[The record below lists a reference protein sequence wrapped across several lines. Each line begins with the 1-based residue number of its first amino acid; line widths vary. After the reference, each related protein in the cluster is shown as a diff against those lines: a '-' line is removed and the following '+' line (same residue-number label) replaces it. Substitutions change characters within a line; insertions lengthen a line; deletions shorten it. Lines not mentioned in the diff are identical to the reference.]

1 METTWFKCPKN
12 KTKRKMCSLVLFWQ
26 PHRLLSV
33 SCTTCYSLFSSSS
46 LSDMLDHPS
55 PFSPPL
61 NPLCLV
67 CSQDKEQGW
76 RERGAEEKERAGG
89 ERVCVHL
96 PGSRFPSF
104 HICSPRCG
112 VLKQS
117 GIWLKVI
124 YWGDIQLF
132 QEHNYHDFP
141 LLNFKMHPI
150 KLFNKWWSA
159 NAVNNGKL
167 FI

>member
-12 KTKRKMCSLVLFWQ
+12 KTKRKMCSSVLFWQ

-61 NPLCLV
+61 NPLWLV

-76 RERGAEEKERAGG
+76 RERGAEEKEREGRG
-89 ERVCVHL
+89 CVCTCQGAV
-96 PGSRFPSF
+96 FPPSTSAVLAVLSSSKVASDWKWSTEETFSSSKNTITMTSHYQTSKCTQLSF
-104 HICSPRCG
+104 SISDD
-112 VLKQS
+112 LQM
-117 GIWLKVI
+117 
-124 YWGDIQLF
+124 Q
-132 QEHNYHDFP
+132 
-141 LLNFKMHPI
+141 
-150 KLFNKWWSA
+150 
-159 NAVNNGKL
+159 
-167 FI
+167 

>member
-1 METTWFKCPKN
+1 MSKKEQQKQN
-12 KTKRKMCSLVLFWQ
+12 KKMCSLVLFWQ

-61 NPLCLV
+61 NPLWLV

-96 PGSRFPSF
+96 PGSFSLLP
-104 HICSPRCG
+104 H
-112 VLKQS
+112 LQS
-117 GIWLKVI
+117 SLCCPQAKWRLTES
-124 YWGDIQLF
+124 DLLRRPLF

-141 LLNFKMHPI
+141 LLNFKTHFSISDDLQMQ
-150 KLFNKWWSA
+150 
-159 NAVNNGKL
+159 
-167 FI
+167 